1 MPRIFVAAD
10 IHKKIEIQKIQKNL
24 IAHLNLDNKFLK
36 PVGPEN
42 FHFTLVFF
50 GEVDNPTLEKI
61 VARISEIEF
70 RSFEIRYGTI
80 GAFPNNNRAKVVW
93 IGLDEKTRQAF
104 NQLYSSIISKLTD
117 LDLKLE
123 NEIEIEKEIIPHM
136 TLFRTKVTLS
146 LKLQDIEPYSSIND
160 KIDTVSV
167 KKSITTRQGP
177 IYENIISV
185 NGK

>member
-1 MPRIFVAAD
+1 VPRIFVAGD
-10 IHKKIEIQKIQKNL
+10 IHKKTEIQKIQKDL

-50 GEVDNPTLEKI
+50 GEVDNSTLEKI
-61 VARISEIEF
+61 VAKISEIEF
-70 RSFEIRYGTI
+70 QSFEIRYGTI

-93 IGLDEKTRQAF
+93 IGLDEKAKQAF
-104 NQLYSSIISKLTD
+104 NQLYSLIISKLTD

-123 NEIEIEKEIIPHM
+123 KEIEKEIIPHM

-146 LKLQDIEPYSSIND
+146 LKFQGIEPYSSISD
-160 KIDTVSV
+160 KIDTVSI

-177 IYENIISV
+177 IYENIFSV